1 VVTAALTQEL
11 PGWPYATRSTLVGGH
26 RMAYVDEG
34 AGPPVLLVH
43 GNPTWGF
50 YYRSLL
56 AALPPLGL
64 RAIAP
69 DHIGMGRSE
78 KPSTAAYPHTLARR
92 VADFGEF
99 VDGLGLT
106 EPVSLVV
113 HDWGG
118 AIALAWAVDHVDRVD
133 KLLLLNTGAFPIPPG
148 KALPWSLAAAR
159 VPVLGGLAVR
169 GLNAF
174 SLGALVMGTGSRP
187 VLGREARVG
196 LTAPY
201 DSPAHRT
208 AVHEF
213 VRDIPMSSGDPAYA
227 VLARTESRLHLLQGK
242 PTVVCWGMQDPVFDG
257 TVLDHLLTLLPGA
270 EVHRYADAGHYVLE
284 DAADRIVPIAT
295 RLLAPA

>member
-1 VVTAALTQEL
+1 
-11 PGWPYATRSTLVGGH
+11 
-26 RMAYVDEG
+26 
-34 AGPPVLLVH
+34 VLLVH

-99 VDGLGLT
+99 VDGLALT
-106 EPVSLVV
+106 EPLSLVV

-118 AIALAWAVDHVDRVD
+118 AIALAWAVDNVERVD
-133 KLLLLNTGAFPIPPG
+133 KLLVLNTGAFPIPPG

-159 VPVLGGLAVR
+159 VPVLGGIAVR

-174 SLGALVMGTGSRP
+174 SRGALVMGTGRP
-187 VLGREARVG
+187 VLGREARAG

-213 VRDIPMSSGDPAYA
+213 VRDIPSRRATRRTPCWPAPSRGCTCCRTGRRRCAGGCRTRSSTRWCSTTCSPC
-227 VLARTESRLHLLQGK
+227 SRG
-242 PTVVCWGMQDPVFDG
+242 
-257 TVLDHLLTLLPGA
+257 

>member
-1 VVTAALTQEL
+1 MTAASPALL
-11 PGWPYATRSTLVGGH
+11 PGWPYAQHSTLVGGH
-26 RMAYVDEG
+26 RMAYADEG

-56 AALPPLGL
+56 AALPRLGL

-78 KPSTAAYPHTLARR
+78 KPSAADYPHTLARR

-99 VDGLGLT
+99 VDGLHLT

-118 AIALAWAVDHVDRVD
+118 AIALAWAVDHVERVD
-133 KLLLLNTGAFPIPPG
+133 RLLVLNTGAFPVPPG
-148 KALPWSLAAAR
+148 KTLPWSLAAAR
-159 VPVLGGLAVR
+159 LPVLGGLAVR

-174 SLGALVMGTGSRP
+174 SRGALVMGTGRP
-187 VLGREARVG
+187 VLGREARTG

-201 DSPAHRT
+201 DSPASRV

-213 VRDIPMSSGDPAYA
+213 VRDIPMSTRDPAYA
-227 VLARTESRLHLLQGK
+227 VLARTESRLHLLAHK
-242 PTVVCWGMQDPVFDG
+242 PTAVCWGMKDPVFDG
-257 TVLDHLLTLLPGA
+257 TVLDHLLTLLPQA

>member
-1 VVTAALTQEL
+1 MTAALTPSL
-11 PGWPYATRSTLVGGH
+11 AGWPYATRSTLVGGH

-34 AGPPVLLVH
+34 AGAPVLLVH

-78 KPSTAAYPHTLARR
+78 KPSTAEYPHTLARR

-118 AIALAWAVDHVDRVD
+118 AIALSWAVDNVERVD
-133 KLLLLNTGAFPIPPG
+133 KLLVLNTGAFPIPPG
-148 KALPWSLAAAR
+148 KTLPWSLAAAR
-159 VPVLGGLAVR
+159 VPVLGGIAVR

-174 SLGALVMGTGSRP
+174 SRGALVLGTGRP

-201 DSPAHRT
+201 DRPAARV

-213 VRDIPMSSGDPAYA
+213 VRDAPTSPSDPAYG
-227 VLARTESRLHLLQGK
+227 VLARTESRLHLLQDK
-242 PTVVCWGMQDPVFDG
+242 PAAVCWGMQDPVFDEV
-257 TVLDHLLTLLPGA
+257 VLEHLLTLLPQA

-284 DAADRIVPIAT
+284 DAADRIVPVAS
-295 RLLAPA
+295 RLLAPR

>member
-1 VVTAALTQEL
+1 MTAALTEQL
-11 PGWPYATRSTLVGGH
+11 PGWPYAARSTLVGGH

-78 KPSTAAYPHTLARR
+78 KPSADAYPHTLSRR

-118 AIALAWAVDHVDRVD
+118 AIALAWAVDNVERVD
-133 KLLLLNTGAFPIPPG
+133 KLVVLNTGAFPIPTG

-174 SLGALVMGTGSRP
+174 SRGALVMGSGRP
-187 VLGREARVG
+187 VLDREARTG
-196 LTAPY
+196 LLAPY
-201 DSPAHRT
+201 DTPAHRV
-208 AVHEF
+208 AVHAF
-213 VRDIPMSSGDPAYA
+213 VRDIPMSPADPAYA
-227 VLARTESRLHLLQGK
+227 VLARTEERLHLLADK
-242 PTVVCWGMQDPVFDG
+242 PAAVCWGMKDPVFDA
-257 TVLDHLLTLLPGA
+257 TVLDHLLTFLPQA
-270 EVHRYADAGHYVLE
+270 QVHRYADAGHFVLE
-284 DAADRIVPIAT
+284 DAADRIVPIVT

>member
-1 VVTAALTQEL
+1 VTAASPALL
-11 PGWPYATRSTLVGGH
+11 PGWPYAQHSTLVGGH
-26 RMAYVDEG
+26 RMAYADEG
-34 AGPPVLLVH
+34 TGPPVLLVH

-78 KPSTAAYPHTLARR
+78 KPSAADYPHTLARR

-99 VDGLGLT
+99 VDGLHLT

-118 AIALAWAVDHVDRVD
+118 AIALAWAVDHVERVD
-133 KLLLLNTGAFPIPPG
+133 RLLVLNTGAFPVPPG
-148 KALPWSLAAAR
+148 KTLPWSLAAAR
-159 VPVLGGLAVR
+159 LPVLGGLAVR

-174 SLGALVMGTGSRP
+174 SRGALVMGTGRP
-187 VLGREARVG
+187 VLGREARTG

-201 DSPAHRT
+201 DSPASRV

-213 VRDIPMSSGDPAYA
+213 VRDIPMSTRDPAYA
-227 VLARTESRLHLLQGK
+227 VLARTESRLHLLAHK
-242 PTVVCWGMQDPVFDG
+242 PTAVCWGMKDPVFDG
-257 TVLDHLLTLLPGA
+257 TVLDHLLTLLPQA

>member
-1 VVTAALTQEL
+1 MTAALTEHL
-11 PGWPYATRSTLVGGH
+11 AGWPYASRSTLVGGH

-34 AGPPVLLVH
+34 AGPAVLLVH

-78 KPSTAAYPHTLARR
+78 KPSRAAYPYTLARR

-118 AIALAWAVDHVDRVD
+118 PIALSWAAQNPGRVDRMLV
-133 KLLLLNTGAFPIPPG
+133 LNTGAFPIPTG
-148 KALPWSLAAAR
+148 KTLPWMLAAAL
-159 VPVLGGLAVR
+159 VPVLGDVAVR

-174 SLGALVMGTGSRP
+174 SLGAVVMGTGRP
-187 VLGREARVG
+187 VLGREARSG
-196 LTAPY
+196 LLAPY
-201 DSPAHRT
+201 DSPASRV

-213 VRDIPMSSGDPAYA
+213 VRDIPLSPRDPAHG
-227 VLARTESRLHLLQGK
+227 VLSRLESRLHLLADK
-242 PTVVCWGMQDPVFDG
+242 PTAVCWGMQDPVFDA
-257 TVLDHLLTLLPGA
+257 TVLDHLLTFWPQA
-270 EVHRYADAGHYVLE
+270 EVHRYADAGHFVLE
-284 DAADRIVPIAT
+284 DAADRIVPVAT

>member
-1 VVTAALTQEL
+1 MTAALTQHL
-11 PGWPYATRSTLVGGH
+11 AGWPYATRSTLVGGH

-34 AGPPVLLVH
+34 SGPPVLLVH

-78 KPSTAAYPHTLARR
+78 KPSAAQYPHTLARR

-118 AIALAWAVDHVDRVD
+118 AIALAWAVDNVDRID
-133 KLLLLNTGAFPIPPG
+133 KLLVLNTGAFPIPPG
-148 KALPWSLAAAR
+148 KTLPWSLAAAR
-159 VPVLGGLAVR
+159 VPVLGGVAVR
-169 GLNAF
+169 GFNAF
-174 SLGALVMGTGSRP
+174 SRGALVMGTGRP
-187 VLGREARVG
+187 VLGREARAG

-201 DSPAHRT
+201 DSPAHRV

-213 VRDIPMSSGDPAYA
+213 VRDIPMSPRDPAYG
-227 VLARTESRLHLLQGK
+227 VLARTESRLPLLAGK
-242 PTVVCWGMQDPVFDG
+242 PTAVCWGMKDPVFDG
-257 TVLDHLLTLLPGA
+257 TVLDHLRTLLPSA
-270 EVHRYADAGHYVLE
+270 EVHRYDDAGHYVLE
-284 DAADRIVPIAT
+284 DATDRIVPIAT